1 LDEKIFVHVDMD
13 AFFISV
19 EELADP
25 SLKGLPCAVAGPGK
39 RSIITTSSYP
49 ARKMGVR
56 TGMPVYQAQRLCPE
70 LKIIRA
76 GYRKYSDASGKVMEV
91 LESFTPQLQITS
103 VDEAWFEGTALLS
116 EYLTSQALG
125 MAVKSRVKEVTGLT
139 CSVGIGENRLI
150 AKLASDMEKPDGL
163 TIISPDEVKG
173 IMEKMPVEKIGG
185 IGPKTTEVL
194 HSMGIR
200 TCGQLGRYPSEL
212 INKRFGVRGSY
223 LSSMAHGEDP
233 RDQSS
238 KERAEPARSV
248 GHSVTLPEDTNDMDY
263 ASQVLLTLAEMV
275 GRRVRKHGFSGRC
288 VTVTWRYNDM
298 STHTKQNTLPVPVTS
313 TQEIYRTAHKI
324 LKTVDLKKGV
334 RLLGVSISK
343 ESKEYTNGLL
353 FQDDHPISADQGS
366 LEQGCLQEAL
376 DEINNRYGE
385 FTLTRADTIPE
396 FGEKKVISPSWR
408 AKGIR
413 KSD

>member
-1 LDEKIFVHVDMD
+1 MKRLDERIFVHVDMD

-76 GYRKYSDASGKVMEV
+76 GYRKYSDASGKVMDA
-91 LESFTPQLQITS
+91 LESFTPQLQVTS
-103 VDEAWFEGTALLS
+103 VDEAWFEGTALLP
-116 EYLTSQALG
+116 EYSTPQALG
-125 MAVKSRVKEVTGLT
+125 IAVKNSVKEATGLT
-139 CSVGIGENRLI
+139 CSVGIGENRLL

-163 TIISPDEVKG
+163 TIISPDEVKDV
-173 IMEKMPVEKIGG
+173 MEGMPVEKIGG
-185 IGPKTTEVL
+185 IGPKTTEIL

-200 TCGQLGRYPSEL
+200 TCGQLGRYPLEHL
-212 INKRFGVRGSY
+212 NKRFGVRGSY
-223 LSSMAHGEDP
+223 ISRMAHGEDP
-233 RDQSS
+233 RDQTSTES
-238 KERAEPARSV
+238 PEPARSV
-248 GHSVTLPEDTNDMDY
+248 GHSVTLPEDTNDMNY
-263 ASQVLLTLAEMV
+263 AGQVLLTLAEMV

-298 STHTKQNTLPVPVTS
+298 STHTKQSTLPVPVTG
-313 TQEIYRTAHKI
+313 TQEIYRTARKI

-353 FQDDHPISADQGS
+353 FQEDHSFSADQGS
-366 LEQGCLQEAL
+366 LQEAL

-385 FTLTRADTIPE
+385 FTLTRADTIPG
-396 FGEKKVISPSWR
+396 FGELKVISPSWR